1 MYYDTNSYFKAI
13 QNSDED
19 KPGINYSSQLKIL
32 IMSEENAK
40 LRENLRE
47 YCNKS
52 KNHPDFDEKLIV
64 DDIINSNFSFCRDC
78 HISKYNFLNMI

>member
-1 MYYDTNSYFKAI
+1 MYYDTNSYFKVI

-52 KNHPDFDEKLIV
+52 KNHPNFDEKIIA
-64 DDIINSNFSFCRDC
+64 DDIINSNFSFFRDC